1 MAGTIYVVIFYTR
14 KHERDSTNKSVLN
27 FLRTLITWHCPHSPA
42 ACTPLLPTA
51 GRVAID
57 DRYLLSVAGPTTAN
71 LQQAAGLLLWANA
84 GTDRRTHTSEKFWV
98 AMLTD
103 RHKKL
108 WLCQARTKHSKLIAT
123 YTTADNRLVFNLYS
137 KLSLGHATPQSY

>member
-1 MAGTIYVVIFYTR
+1 MYVVIFYTR

-84 GTDRRTHTSEKFWV
+84 GTDRRTHTNESSEWQ
-98 AMLTD
+98 
-103 RHKKL
+103 
-108 WLCQARTKHSKLIAT
+108 C
-123 YTTADNRLVFNLYS
+123 
-137 KLSLGHATPQSY
+137 